1 MGAYFLDTS
10 AIVKHYCPESGQSW
24 VQNLCDPVQGH
35 GLFISQ
41 EAALVE
47 VVTDFCRK
55 AYLKD
60 ISVTQR
66 DRLIG
71 AFRTDCE
78 SSYTIEPVT
87 DAIYTAA
94 GDLCRMY
101 NLRAYD
107 AVQLTCALNIRNE
120 ALADQTPSP
129 IFVCADK
136 RLVEFACAEGL
147 DTDNPENHPFLAEGE

>member
-1 MGAYFLDTS
+1 MGVYFLDTS
-10 AIVKHYCPESGQSW
+10 AIVKRYCPELGQSW

-41 EAALVE
+41 AALVE
-47 VVTDFCRK
+47 VVTALCRK
-55 AYLKD
+55 AYLRD
-60 ISVTQR
+60 ISITQR
-66 DRLIG
+66 DRLIE
-71 AFRTDCE
+71 AFRKDCE
-78 SSYTIEPVT
+78 RSYIVEPVT

-107 AVQLTCALNIRNE
+107 AVQLTCALNMRKE
-120 ALADQTPSP
+120 ALEDRASSP

-147 DTDNPENHPFLAEGE
+147 TADNPENHPFLTEAE